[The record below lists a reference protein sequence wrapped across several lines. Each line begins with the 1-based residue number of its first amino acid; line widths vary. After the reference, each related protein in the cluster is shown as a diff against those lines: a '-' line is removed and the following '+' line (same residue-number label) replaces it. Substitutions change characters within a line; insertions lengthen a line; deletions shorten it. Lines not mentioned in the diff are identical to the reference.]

1 MSESGRSMVEML
13 GVLAI
18 IGILSIGG
26 IVGYSYGMD
35 KHKANQTIN
44 DIMLMGVHTMKI
56 NVQAKQNI
64 VPARV
69 TIVRWLSQVA
79 KPVRASK
86 RTLQNLMWPVKHIT
100 YRIILCLG
108 GTRMRRVR
116 HWDAM
121 D

>member
-1 MSESGRSMVEML
+1 MVEML

-18 IGILSIGG
+18 IEVLSIGG

-35 KHKANQTIN
+35 KYRANQNIN

-64 VPARV
+64 VPARMTV
-69 TIVRWLSQVA
+69 ARRLSRTA

-86 RTLQNLMWPVKHIT
+86 RTF
-100 YRIILCLG
+100 
-108 GTRMRRVR
+108 
-116 HWDAM
+116 
-121 D
+121 